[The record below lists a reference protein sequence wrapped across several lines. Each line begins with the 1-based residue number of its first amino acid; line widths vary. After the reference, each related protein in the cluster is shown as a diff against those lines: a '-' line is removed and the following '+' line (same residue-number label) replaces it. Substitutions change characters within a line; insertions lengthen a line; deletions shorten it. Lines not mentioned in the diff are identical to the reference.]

1 MWISSLDRI
10 LYFGTKSVLNLF
22 RSLACVEGSCLSDWN
37 EDAGGGGRLPIMAIR
52 GGSALK
58 GFLFQASGIYEREG
72 ISLVE
77 VHGRVGISVI
87 WVCEEAQNG

>member
-1 MWISSLDRI
+1 M
-10 LYFGTKSVLNLF
+10 
-22 RSLACVEGSCLSDWN
+22 EGSCLSDWN
-37 EDAGGGGRLPIMAIR
+37 EDAEGGGGRLPIMAIR

-77 VHGRVGISVI
+77 VHGRVGKSVI
-87 WVCEEAQNG
+87 WVCEGAQNG